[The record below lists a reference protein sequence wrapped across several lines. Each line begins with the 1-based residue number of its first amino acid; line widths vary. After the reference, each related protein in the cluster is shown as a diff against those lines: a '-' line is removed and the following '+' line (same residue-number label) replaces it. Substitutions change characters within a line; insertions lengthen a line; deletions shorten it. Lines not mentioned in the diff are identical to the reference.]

1 MNGIGKEKSSRQTE
15 MKNTHTQILESC
27 NENRMHNIVWP
38 MSKTTSKN
46 VAIFLRFGF
55 FFFSRSVLQFIQF
68 FIMHS
73 CCYCIV
79 GYYYVLLFGFSF
91 ICWSLV
97 LRIKRM
103 NSVPV
108 FFKRLV
114 VIFLLFLL
122 GLIFLRFRRERV

>member
-68 FIMHS
+68 FLS
-73 CCYCIV
+73 CIRV
-79 GYYYVLLFGFSF
+79 VIVLLVTIMYYCLTF
-91 ICWSLV
+91 
-97 LRIKRM
+97 
-103 NSVPV
+103 
-108 FFKRLV
+108 RLFV
-114 VIFLLFLL
+114 
-122 GLIFLRFRRERV
+122 GLWCSE